1 MTDESKSMT
10 RAEWIA
16 AAAMGVN
23 VLGFAFGGGALWQ
36 MVNDHDKRITS
47 VEAIDRARE
56 AQLTQI
62 LVRLERIDA
71 NTTAL
76 KDRMNG
82 GARD

>member
-1 MTDESKSMT
+1 MTDEIKSMT

-36 MVNDHDKRITS
+36 MVNDHNKRLTA
-47 VEAIDRARE
+47 VEAVDRTRE
-56 AQLTQI
+56 VQMTQI

-71 NTTAL
+71 NTIAL
-76 KDRMNG
+76 KERVEMKP
-82 GARD
+82 

>member
-1 MTDESKSMT
+1 MTNESQSMT

-36 MVNDHDKRITS
+36 MVNDHDKRMTA

-56 AQLTQI
+56 AQMTQI

-71 NTTAL
+71 NTVAL
-76 KDRMNG
+76 KDRM
-82 GARD
+82 DKDTH

>member
-16 AAAMGVN
+16 AGAMGVN

-36 MVNDHDKRITS
+36 MVNDHDKRLTA
-47 VEAIDRARE
+47 VEALDRSRA
-56 AQLTQI
+56 AQMTEI

-76 KDRMNG
+76 KERVGQQEN
-82 GARD
+82 

>member
-1 MTDESKSMT
+1 MTNESQSMT

-36 MVNDHDKRITS
+36 MVHDHDKRMTA

-56 AQLTQI
+56 AQMTQI

-71 NTTAL
+71 NTVAL
-76 KDRMNG
+76 KDRM
-82 GARD
+82 DKDTH